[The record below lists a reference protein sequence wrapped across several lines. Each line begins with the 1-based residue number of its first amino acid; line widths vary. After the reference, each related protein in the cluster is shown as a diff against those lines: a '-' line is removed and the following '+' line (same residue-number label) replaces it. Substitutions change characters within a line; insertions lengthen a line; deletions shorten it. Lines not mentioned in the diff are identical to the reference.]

1 MKIAEI
7 ATYVFKKTLN
17 GKQAANVFA
26 GSYEDKSNLQVDALH
41 KKRLE
46 RSRKNQNTQL
56 KY

>member
-7 ATYVFKKTLN
+7 ATYLFKKTLN
-17 GKQAANVFA
+17 GKQAAKIFA
-26 GSYEDKSNLQVDALH
+26 GSYEDKSNLHVDALH